1 MNQKLDYYQY
11 QNNDKFISSN
21 LDKQYQLV
29 QTQQEMK
36 QFLININEIK
46 NI

>member
-36 QFLININEIK
+36 QFLININEV
-46 NI
+46 

>member
-29 QTQQEMK
+29 QTQQERK
-36 QFLININEIK
+36 EFLINTNEIK